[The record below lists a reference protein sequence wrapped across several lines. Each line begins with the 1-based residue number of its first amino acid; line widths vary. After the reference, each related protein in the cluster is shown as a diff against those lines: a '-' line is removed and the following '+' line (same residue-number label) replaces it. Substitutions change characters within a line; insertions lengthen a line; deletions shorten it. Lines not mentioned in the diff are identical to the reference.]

1 MGNEVDVV
9 GDTGRVRGTFSPL
22 RRQILEAL
30 AEPASATG
38 LAERLG
44 ETRQRVNY
52 HLRELE
58 KGGLVE
64 LVEQR
69 QRRGRIERFVRATAK
84 AVVVAPAV
92 IGELDTAGSDRFA
105 VDALLAAAAST
116 VNDVAAM
123 REAAQATGKRLVTFT
138 VEAEIGFSRPSDI
151 ERFATR
157 LADQVAE
164 LVDEFDDPQAPRRYR
179 LRLGGYPK
187 RQLPET
193 PSDKETLT

>member
-1 MGNEVDVV
+1 MTSEVDVV

-22 RRQILEAL
+22 RRRILEEL

-84 AVVVAPAV
+84 AVVVAPEV
-92 IGELDTAGSDRFA
+92 IGKLDAVGEDRFA
-105 VDALLAAAAST
+105 VDTLLAAAAST

-123 REAAQATGKRLVTFT
+123 REAAETAGKRLVTFT
-138 VEAEIGFSRPSDI
+138 VEAEIGFGQPSDI

-157 LADQVAE
+157 LADRVAE
-164 LVDEFDDPQAPRRYR
+164 LVEEFDDPQSQRRYR
-179 LRLGGYPK
+179 LRLGAYPK
-187 RQLPET
+187 RQVH
-193 PSDKETLT
+193 DKETAT